1 MARTIDPLRHA
12 AKRLEILEAANRCF
26 CRTGLRAIAVSEICA
41 EAGIS
46 PGHLYHYFDCKDD
59 IIEELAKGR
68 LDTAR
73 DSLDAALAQDSPAI
87 EILVDEVTALAAGD
101 RAITAALLF
110 DVLADSARNESIA
123 RIVRECHAG
132 MADALCAVLRQGQAD
147 GEIDRSLDPR
157 HAASMLISLVDA
169 AQSLSLRDPEMDRQ
183 HALQMFARVIRS
195 FLAPGGAPATT
206 REDKLPHH
214 SVPDHCSQ
222 G

>member
-73 DSLDAALAQDSPAI
+73 ASLDAALAHDSPAI

-147 GEIDRSLDPR
+147 GQGPQVLIRDCGS
-157 HAASMLISLVDA
+157 AASA
-169 AQSLSLRDPEMDRQ
+169 T
-183 HALQMFARVIRS
+183 HAVVLKHRVMSYR
-195 FLAPGGAPATT
+195 T
-206 REDKLPHH
+206 RTRHT
-214 SVPDHCSQ
+214 CN
-222 G
+222 GT

>member
-157 HAASMLISLVDA
+157 
-169 AQSLSLRDPEMDRQ
+169 RRQ
-183 HALQMFARVIRS
+183 HADQPCRCGPVAEPSRSGDGPAAR
-195 FLAPGGAPATT
+195 LADVCPRDPLVPGARWRAG
-206 REDKLPHH
+206 
-214 SVPDHCSQ
+214 DHQ
-222 G
+222 GG